1 MEGEFFFYL
10 VKQKLL
16 EEIEDNKDKV
26 DDCQKYAKAYIDTIK
41 VSIIWNLLLFWNQ
54 IICRIN
60 MNKY

>member
-1 MEGEFFFYL
+1 MECEFFFFL

-41 VSIIWNLLLFWNQ
+41 VSII
-54 IICRIN
+54 
-60 MNKY
+60 